1 MTPVEL
7 SRTVL
12 HAVRCAVD
20 AGELAVDGEA
30 LPGRVVVEPSRPGGS
45 GDYAT
50 NVALQLARPAGRPAP
65 QVAEVIRRRLL
76 DEHGVARVEI
86 TGPGFLNLTLDR
98 TAHGDGDRDL
108 VARVLAEGE
117 RYGHVEPG
125 SGTPDTPRTP
135 GAPGAHTGPAVEL
148 AVPDELRA
156 RIVAETV
163 ERLLASQG
171 VRTVRATTGTVLR
184 PVPAR
189 GVREPAA
196 GDLPAVAALRWAL
209 LHPAPHD
216 APRDPADHLPRREGN
231 PLFRVQYAHARTHAL
246 RRNARDL
253 GFSAEPGEWAGADA
267 PAARALSES
276 LASYPRVLT
285 AAAGHRSPDR
295 LARHLVD
302 LADGFLRFQAE
313 CPVLPVGDEKPSAA
327 HRARL
332 ALAEAAGT
340 VLAGGLTLLGID
352 APEHL

>member
-1 MTPVEL
+1 MTPAEL

-20 AGELAVDGEA
+20 AGELTVDGEA

-76 DEHGVARVEI
+76 DEQGVARVEI

-98 TAHGDGDRDL
+98 TAHGDRDL
-108 VARVLAEGE
+108 VARVLAEGKC
-117 RYGHVEPG
+117 YGHLGPR
-125 SGTPDTPRTP
+125 SAAPATPRTP
-135 GAPGAHTGPAVEL
+135 AGPAVAL

-171 VRTVRATTGTVLR
+171 LRTVRATTGTVLR

-216 APRDPADHLPRREGN
+216 APKDPADHLSRREGN

-253 GFSAEPGEWAGADA
+253 GFSAEPGEWTGAGGVDA
-267 PAARALSES
+267 PAARALSDA
-276 LASYPRVLT
+276 LAAYPRVLT
-285 AAAGHRSPDR
+285 VAAGHRAPDR
-295 LARHLVD
+295 LARYLVD